1 MHMKH
6 SCRQV
11 SQLVSDAH
19 ERPLSLAEKFR
30 LRLHMIMCAP
40 CKNYEKD
47 IFLIS
52 GILKRF
58 QTKGS
63 DEDIGLSKQGFKR
76 IQQALRKA
84 SE

>member
-1 MHMKH
+1 MKH
-6 SCRQV
+6 SCKQV

-19 ERPLSLAEKFR
+19 ERPLNLAEKLR
-30 LRLHMIMCAP
+30 LRLHMMMCAP

-47 IFLIS
+47 ILLIS

-58 QTKGS
+58 QTKGQNATAC
-63 DEDIGLSKQGFKR
+63 LSKQGFQR

-84 SE
+84 AE

>member
-1 MHMKH
+1 MKR
-6 SCRQV
+6 SCKQV

-19 ERPLSLAEKFR
+19 ERPLGLAEKFR

-47 IFLIS
+47 ILLITR
-52 GILKRF
+52 ILKRF
-58 QTKGS
+58 QAKES
-63 DEDIGLSKQGFKR
+63 DENAGLSKQGFQR
-76 IQQALRKA
+76 IKQALRKV

>member
-1 MHMKH
+1 MKH
-6 SCRQV
+6 SCKQV

-19 ERPLSLAEKFR
+19 ERPLRLAERLR

-47 IFLIS
+47 ILLIT

-63 DEDIGLSKQGFKR
+63 DEDVGLSKKGFQR
-76 IQQALRKA
+76 IKQALRKA